1 MKGGEKVEI
10 KLAGFQENIDQIGG
24 KKSLENQDELS
35 QLFSMLLLNI
45 MPVVGNQQGELVDGK
60 ILENSGE
67 VIDISKGLSIEF
79 KNEIPEALVSP
90 VDLSKLVSDF
100 NNISKSDKKLQA
112 DFSDIKELQEV
123 VNDLL
128 GKTDNKSMSMLNSI
142 INSIENTPKGE
153 SPKSL
158 EDLLPGFKDLPE
170 KLQNIVSPIPNEEE
184 FSKSFNEELEIPK
197 SIEIDEKKLDKTT
210 VEDNGKTVKD
220 SFPNILNEVITEKQ
234 TATQGVK
241 PRELG
246 NELSKVIS
254 NPQDLVE
261 VAVEK
266 FRSLKLPDRTEL
278 RVKLRPEEL
287 GDVTVKLVLEKG
299 QINGSIYVENKDVV
313 NMLKSQMDYLKQ
325 ELKTNN
331 INLNSLSVNLS
342 GDNSFEKGSSR
353 QEFSQNNRGRRSV
366 ESYEEYS
373 IEKEDDGINIIA

>member
-45 MPVVGNQQGELVDGK
+45 MPVVGNQQSELVDGK

-67 VIDISKGLSIEF
+67 VIDIPKGLSIEF
-79 KNEIPEALVSP
+79 KSEIPEALVSP

-128 GKTDNKSMSMLNSI
+128 GETDNKSMNMLNSI
-142 INSIENTPKGE
+142 INSIESTPEGE

-170 KLQNIVSPIPNEEE
+170 KLQNIVSPIINEEE

-197 SIEIDEKKLDKTT
+197 SIEIDKKKLDKTT
-210 VEDNGKTVKD
+210 VEDNSKTVKD
-220 SFPNILNEVITEKQ
+220 SFPNILNEVIIEKQ

-261 VAVEK
+261 VAVDK

-299 QINGSIYVENKDVV
+299 QINGSIYAENKDVV
-313 NMLKSQMDYLKQ
+313 NMLKSHMDYLKQ